1 MKNKG
6 LTIGII
12 ISIIF
17 LIILSLIIVFAVK
30 DLNQEEKLENEIEN
44 VIKLINI
51 NPMNNNKINI
61 ILNRTITT
69 KKYSKVEKA
78 IKSYLK
84 EITIVFNKSYQIV
97 DNDKISYFLTIENY
111 KTDGKEFPETLKYIT
126 ETKENIENINKD
138 IENLSSKKV
147 IKSYID
153 NKNLDTYYNNLYYN
167 LIYEED
173 NLKINSGI
181 DNYYELL
188 NNIENLII
196 FLKENKDNWII
207 QDNKIAFN
215 NNDLINN
222 YNDLLDKIN

>member
-12 ISIIF
+12 VSIMF
-17 LIILSLIIVFAVK
+17 LIILVLIIVFAVK
-30 DLNQEEKLENEIEN
+30 DLNQEEKLEKEIEN
-44 VIKLINI
+44 VIKLINT
-51 NPMNNNKINI
+51 NPMDDNKINI

-84 EITIVFNKSYQIV
+84 EISIVFNKSYQIV

-111 KTDGKEFPETLKYIT
+111 KTDGKEFTETLRYIT

-138 IENLSSKKV
+138 IENLSNKKV

-173 NLKINSGI
+173 NLKLNSDI

-188 NNIENLII
+188 NNLENLII

-215 NNDLINN
+215 NNDLINT
-222 YNDLLDKIN
+222 YNNLLDKIN

>member
-12 ISIIF
+12 VSIMF
-17 LIILSLIIVFAVK
+17 LIILALIIVFAVK

-44 VIKLINI
+44 VIKLINT
-51 NPMNNNKINI
+51 NPMDDNKINI

-84 EITIVFNKSYQIV
+84 EISIVFNKSYQIV

-111 KTDGKEFPETLKYIT
+111 KTDGKEFTETLRYIT

-138 IENLSSKKV
+138 IENLSNKKV

-173 NLKINSGI
+173 NLKLNSDI

-188 NNIENLII
+188 NNLENLII

-215 NNDLINN
+215 NNDLINT
-222 YNDLLDKIN
+222 YNNLLDKIN